1 MRKFMAAIFMV
12 STVFFLSLPIASAE
26 VPVPDDIYKWVQSS
40 PRANYYFNM
49 AQMCFEVD
57 KDGMIDQNILLV
69 PTVKTYDPL
78 QVKDV
83 QDKRR
88 WKDLD
93 MTGYDD
99 FAGVAEYLRIDLG
112 KKIITETEITDL
124 DSTGTGLETR
134 TLSRSWELAKLS
146 EKNLDRIFYEAII
159 DYAAK
164 HKDELVKR
172 TKGTV
177 KPEDKADVKGKK
189 NHKSR
194 SSKDN

>member
-1 MRKFMAAIFMV
+1 MRKLMAAIFMV
-12 STVFFLSLPIASAE
+12 STVFFSSLPAASAE

-40 PRANYYFNM
+40 PRTNYYFNM
-49 AQMCFEVD
+49 EQMCFAVD
-57 KDGMIDQNILLV
+57 NEGMIDQNVLLV
-69 PTVKTYDPL
+69 PVVKTYDPL
-78 QVKDV
+78 QIKDV

-88 WKDLD
+88 WKDSD

-112 KKIITETEITDL
+112 KKVVTETEITDL

-134 TLSRSWELAKLS
+134 SLNRSWELVKLS

-159 DYAAK
+159 DYAGK
-164 HKDELVKR
+164 HKDELIKR

-177 KPEDKADVKGKK
+177 KPEDKAGANGKK
-189 NHKSR
+189 NHKGR
-194 SSKDN
+194 SAKNA